1 MKKKYCRPE
10 LKQIHL
16 MSKYSML
23 TDSKGLLNKDQI
35 CTRKVDS
42 FDDEVEEEITNSVWF
57 SDN

>member
-10 LKQIHL
+10 LNQVHL

-23 TDSKGLLNKDQI
+23 TDSKGLVNSDQI

-42 FDDEVEEEITNSVWF
+42 FDEENEEEITNSVWF